1 VSGLAARH
9 DAIRAN
15 PVHRTAWIKQGEK
28 KSAVAL
34 DLAQVY
40 NLRVKLAGDRKAQ
53 DWDLLDFM
61 DMTLATGKRIGETCA
76 ITWDALDLDATT
88 VEIRG
93 TVIRINGHGLRIK
106 PKPKSRG

>member
-1 VSGLAARH
+1 
-9 DAIRAN
+9 
-15 PVHRTAWIKQGEK
+15 
-28 KSAVAL
+28 
-34 DLAQVY
+34 
-40 NLRVKLAGDRKAQ
+40 
-53 DWDLLDFM
+53 M